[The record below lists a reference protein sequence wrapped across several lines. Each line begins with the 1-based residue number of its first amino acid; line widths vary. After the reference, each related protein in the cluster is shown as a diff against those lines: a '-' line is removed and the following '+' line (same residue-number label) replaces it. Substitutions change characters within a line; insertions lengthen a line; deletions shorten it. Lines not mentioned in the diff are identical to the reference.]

1 MVQKSRQKNYV
12 TKRWRTFIPEYDPS
26 NAPLIQFSRSEDELR
41 LCRLG
46 KFLSFYQGYKGFV
59 VTNVCHHWFKSCFDL
74 RKKRMFSE
82 RFYLNS
88 GIEHQ
93 TCRSIP
99 QGTILGLLL
108 FLKSSYE
115 RPAKLSLL
123 QYVQNRTYVPTIR
136 HEHSASNMCARFQF
150 VHTWSVYRSSAE
162 FSSYVNINPAV
173 KLSRMKN

>member
-1 MVQKSRQKNYV
+1 MYFYSGIRSIKRTLNSVVFLDLKMNYDSVDSTNFYPFIKV
-12 TKRWRTFIPEYDPS
+12 TKVLLLQTY
-26 NAPLIQFSRSEDELR
+26 
-41 LCRLG
+41 
-46 KFLSFYQGYKGFV
+46 
-59 VTNVCHHWFKSCFDL
+59 VCHHWFKSCLDL
-74 RKKRMFSE
+74 RKKRMFSK

-108 FLKSSYE
+108 FLKTSYE
-115 RPAKLSLL
+115 RPAKLSFL

-162 FSSYVNINPAV
+162 FSS
-173 KLSRMKN
+173 